1 MEYPGFKPVILNHY
15 LRYPEMQVED
25 LYKLAHQA
33 AMGSEHAV
41 VDEESARKWL
51 AREIAQL
58 PVSSTE
64 SQVDIITPDKSIARI
79 HLIPYIESGGKPED
93 LLQAFIQTGHDY
105 VGSAGLLRT
114 YCKNIQEFGDQVRGY
129 FQ

>member
-33 AMGSEHAV
+33 TMGSEHAA

-64 SQVDIITPDKSIARI
+64 SQVDIITPDNSIARI
-79 HLIPYIESGGKPED
+79 HLKPYIESGGKPEE
-93 LLQAFIQTGHDY
+93 LLQAFIQTGHDFA
-105 VGSAGLLRT
+105 GSTGLLRT
-114 YCKNIQEFGDQVRGY
+114 FWKDIQELAQQR
-129 FQ
+129 